1 MANNKRRM
9 VKPGESYRDSGAS
22 FARLTKKE
30 YEELV
35 AIEQKALDI
44 EKEIQDTGKQR
55 LKDLQEEGTIA
66 TLMAGK
72 MKETRAYSSLL
83 NEDGTM
89 RKDLTL
95 EELEAVKEGIAVQKE
110 RGALEKQMYD
120 QMGDM
125 LNPLQTLEQGFMKIV
140 QFAKAFTQVLK
151 FNPVLAI
158 AAAMMAL
165 LALAKKVLEQVNE
178 IREEFGL
185 TAMNAAKVAGSIRLA
200 NFQAKRFLLDSEQVK
215 ASYEA
220 LAKTFGQLNHQTVQF
235 SVEVARVARNT
246 GLGAENVAELLASIT
261 AATGESKDLALETLN
276 TLTSFTRMEGVA
288 PGVVLKDLAANA
300 DLFAS
305 FIGRGERN
313 LIKAAAA
320 ARKVGMEFGSIVDFG
335 DQLLNITDRLEKE
348 QTLSIITGKQIRLD
362 RVAILTSQGRIAE
375 AQRELATQLRAV
387 QGLTAQQIRF
397 AAQQVGMD
405 VNALLKLVQ
414 LGESSLRE
422 QKKFNTSMVN

>member
-185 TAMNAAKVAGSIRLA
+185 TAMNATKVVGSIRLA

>member
-387 QGLTAQQIRF
+387 QGLSAQQVRF

-405 VNALLKLVQ
+405 VNALLKLVKIGEAQ
-414 LGESSLRE
+414 LGEQ
-422 QKKFNTSMVN
+422 QKANRMGMT

>member
-44 EKEIQDTGKQR
+44 EKDIQDTGKQR
-55 LKDLQEEGTIA
+55 LKDLQEEGNIA
-66 TLMAGK
+66 SLIAGTYQETQAYAGLLNDDGK
-72 MKETRAYSSLL
+72 MRQ
-83 NEDGTM
+83 
-89 RKDLTL
+89 DLSL
-95 EELEAVKEGIAVQKE
+95 EELEIAKKGLKQAAE
-110 RGALEKQMYD
+110 RGALEKQMYEQLED
-120 QMGDM
+120 LTG
-125 LNPLQTLEQGFMKIV
+125 PVKFVEQGFMKI
-140 QFAKAFTQVLK
+140 QKFAQAFTQVLK

-178 IREEFGL
+178 IREGFGL
-185 TAMNAAKVAGSIRLA
+185 TAVEAAKVAGSIKLA
-200 NFQAKRFLLDSEQVK
+200 EFRAKRFLLDSDQIG
-215 ASYEA
+215 ASYKA
-220 LAKTFGQLNHQTVQF
+220 LADTFGVLNHEVVQF
-235 SVEVARVARNT
+235 SVDVARVARNS
-246 GLGAENVAELLASIT
+246 GLGAENTVNLLATIK
-261 AATGESKDLALETLN
+261 AARGESNDLALSTLQSVVN
-276 TLTSFTRMEGVA
+276 LARLEGVS
-288 PGVVLKDLAANA
+288 PNIVLQDLVGSA
-300 DLFAS
+300 DEFAS
-305 FIGRGERN
+305 FIGRGEKN

-320 ARKVGMEFGSIVDFG
+320 ARKVGLEFGDIVKFG
-335 DQLLNITDRLEKE
+335 DELLNITDRLEKE

-387 QGLTAQQIRF
+387 QGLSAQQVRF
-397 AAQQVGMD
+397 AAQQVGLD

-414 LGESSLRE
+414 LGEAQLNE
-422 QKKFNTSMVN
+422 QKNLRKSNFS

>member
-1 MANNKRRM
+1 MANERRRM

-22 FARLTKKE
+22 FAGITAKE
-30 YEELV
+30 YERLV
-35 AIEQKALDI
+35 EIEQKALDI
-44 EKEIQDTGKQR
+44 EQKIQDTGKER

-66 TLMAGK
+66 TLISGK

-83 NEDGTM
+83 NKDGTM
-89 RKDLTL
+89 RTDLTL
-95 EELEAVKEGIAVQKE
+95 EELEAVKEGLAVQKK
-110 RGALEKQMYD
+110 RGNLEKQMYD

-125 LNPLQTLEQGFMKIV
+125 LNPLQSLEQGFMKIV

-185 TAMNAAKVAGSIRLA
+185 TAVNAAKVAGSIMLA
-200 NFQAKRFLLDSEQVK
+200 NISARRFLLDSEQVK
-215 ASYEA
+215 QSYEA
-220 LAKTFGQLNHQTVQF
+220 LARTFGQLNHETVQF
-235 SVEVARVARNT
+235 SVEVARVARNS
-246 GLGAENVAELLASIT
+246 GLTAESTAELLATIT
-261 AATGESKDLALETLN
+261 AATGQSKDLALNSIN
-276 TLTSFTRMEGVA
+276 TLTSFARLEGVA
-288 PGVVLKDLAANA
+288 PGVVFKDLAENA

-305 FIGRGERN
+305 FVGRGERN

-320 ARKVGMEFGSIVDFG
+320 ARKVGLEFGSIVDFG

-348 QTLSIITGKQIRLD
+348 QTLSIITGRQIRLD

-387 QGLTAQQIRF
+387 QGLSAQQVRF
-397 AAQQVGMD
+397 AAQQVGLD

-422 QKKFNTSMVN
+422 QKNFNRNLNI

>member
-178 IREEFGL
+178 IRKDFGL
-185 TAMNAAKVAGSIRLA
+185 TAVEAAKVAGSIRLA

>member
-66 TLMAGK
+66 SLIAGK
-72 MKETRAYSSLL
+72 YEETQAYAGLL
-83 NEDGTM
+83 NDDGKM
-89 RKDLTL
+89 RQDLSL
-95 EELEAVKEGIAVQKE
+95 EELEIAQIGLANAKE
-110 RGALEKQMYD
+110 RGDLEKQMYD

-125 LNPLQTLEQGFMKIV
+125 LNPLQTLEQGFMKIM

-165 LALAKKVLEQVNE
+165 LTLAKKVLEQVNE
-178 IREEFGL
+178 IRKDFGL
-185 TAMNAAKVAGSIRLA
+185 TAVEAAKVAGSIRLA
-200 NFQAKRFLLDSEQVK
+200 NFQAKRFLLDSEDI
-215 ASYEA
+215 AESYKA
-220 LAKTFGQLNHQTVQF
+220 LANTFGQLNHQTVQF

-261 AATGESKDLALETLN
+261 AATGQSKDLALETIN

-288 PGVVLKDLAANA
+288 PGLVFKDLAANA

-320 ARKVGMEFGSIVDFG
+320 ARKVGLEFGSIVDFG

-387 QGLTAQQIRF
+387 QGLSAQQVRF

-405 VNALLKLVQ
+405 VNALLKLVK
-414 LGESSLRE
+414 LGEAQLNE
-422 QKKFNTSMVN
+422 QRNFRKGLNV

>member
-1 MANNKRRM
+1 MA
-9 VKPGESYRDSGAS
+9 ESSHQ
-22 FARLTKKE
+22 E
-30 YEELV
+30 
-35 AIEQKALDI
+35 ALDI
-44 EKEIQDTGKQR
+44 AKKISDQYGEQI
-55 LKDLQEEGTIA
+55 KDLEKQGVIYSLINGSLNKA
-66 TLMAGK
+66 TLANKAITSDGK
-72 MKETRAYSSLL
+72 VRNGISKL
-83 NEDGTM
+83 
-89 RKDLTL
+89 DLEMTL
-95 EELEAVKEGIAVQKE
+95 EQLNAAGD
-110 RGALEKQMYD
+110 RSDLEKQMYD

-320 ARKVGMEFGSIVDFG
+320 ARKVGLEFGSIVDFG

-387 QGLTAQQIRF
+387 QGLSAQQVRF

-405 VNALLKLVQ
+405 VNALLKLVKIGEAQ
-414 LGESSLRE
+414 LGEQ
-422 QKKFNTSMVN
+422 QKANRMGMT

>member
-261 AATGESKDLALETLN
+261 AATGQSKDLALETLN

-387 QGLTAQQIRF
+387 QGLSAQQVRF

-405 VNALLKLVQ
+405 VNALLKLVKIGEAQ
-414 LGESSLRE
+414 LGEQ
-422 QKKFNTSMVN
+422 QKANRMVMT

>member
-30 YEELV
+30 YEKLV
-35 AIEQKALDI
+35 EIEQKALDI
-44 EKEIQDTGKQR
+44 EKEIEKTGKKR
-55 LKDLQEEGTIA
+55 LDTLAEEGTIA

-89 RKDLTL
+89 RNELTL

-165 LALAKKVLEQVNE
+165 LALAKKVLEQVNK
-178 IREEFGL
+178 IRKDFGL
-185 TAMNAAKVAGSIRLA
+185 TAVEAAKVAGSIQLA
-200 NFQAKRFLLDSEQVK
+200 NIRARMFLLDSEDVK
-215 ASYEA
+215 DSYEA

-261 AATGESKDLALETLN
+261 AATGQSKDLALETLN

-288 PGVVLKDLAANA
+288 PGVVLKDLASNA

-320 ARKVGMEFGSIVDFG
+320 ARKVGLEFGSIVDFG

-387 QGLTAQQIRF
+387 QGLSAQQVRF

-405 VNALLKLVQ
+405 VNALLKLVKIGEAQ
-414 LGESSLRE
+414 LGEQQRA
-422 QKKFNTSMVN
+422 NRMGMT

>member
-44 EKEIQDTGKQR
+44 EKEIEKTGKER
-55 LKDLQEEGTIA
+55 IKDLQEEGTIA
-66 TLMAGK
+66 SLIAGK
-72 MKETRAYSSLL
+72 YQETQAYAGLL
-83 NEDGTM
+83 NDDGKM
-89 RKDLTL
+89 RQDLSL
-95 EELEAVKEGIAVQKE
+95 EELEIAKKGLKQAAE
-110 RGALEKQMYD
+110 RGALEKQMFD

-165 LALAKKVLEQVNE
+165 LALAKKVLEQVNK

-185 TAMNAAKVAGSIRLA
+185 TAVNAAKVAGSIQLA
-200 NFQAKRFLLDSEQVK
+200 NIRARAFLLDSEDVK
-215 ASYEA
+215 TSYEA

-261 AATGESKDLALETLN
+261 AATGQSKDLALETIN

-288 PGVVLKDLAANA
+288 PGLVFKDLAQNA

-320 ARKVGMEFGSIVDFG
+320 ARKVGLEFGSIVDFG
-335 DQLLNITDRLEKE
+335 DQLLNVTDRLEKE

-387 QGLTAQQIRF
+387 QGLSAQQVRF

-405 VNALLKLVQ
+405 VNALLKLVK
-414 LGESSLRE
+414 LGEAQLNE
-422 QKKFNTSMVN
+422 QRNFRKGLNV

>member
-30 YEELV
+30 YEKLV
-35 AIEQKALDI
+35 EIEQKALDI
-44 EKEIQDTGKQR
+44 EKEIEKTGKKR
-55 LKDLQEEGTIA
+55 LDTLAEEGTIA

-72 MKETRAYSSLL
+72 MKETREYTSLL

-89 RKDLTL
+89 RNELTL

-165 LALAKKVLEQVNE
+165 LALAKKVLEQVNK
-178 IREEFGL
+178 IRKDFGL
-185 TAMNAAKVAGSIRLA
+185 TAVEAAKVAGSIQLA
-200 NFQAKRFLLDSEQVK
+200 NIRARMFLLDSEDVK
-215 ASYEA
+215 DSYEA

-288 PGVVLKDLAANA
+288 PGVVLKDLASNA

-320 ARKVGMEFGSIVDFG
+320 ARKVGLEFGSIVDFG

-387 QGLTAQQIRF
+387 QGLSAQQVRF

-405 VNALLKLVQ
+405 VNALLKLVKIGEAQ
-414 LGESSLRE
+414 LGEQQRA
-422 QKKFNTSMVN
+422 NRMGMT

>member
-185 TAMNAAKVAGSIRLA
+185 TAMNATKVAGSIRLA

-387 QGLTAQQIRF
+387 QGLSAQQVRF

-405 VNALLKLVQ
+405 VNALLKLVKIGEAQ
-414 LGESSLRE
+414 LGEQ
-422 QKKFNTSMVN
+422 QKANRMGMT

>member
-1 MANNKRRM
+1 
-9 VKPGESYRDSGAS
+9 
-22 FARLTKKE
+22 
-30 YEELV
+30 
-35 AIEQKALDI
+35 
-44 EKEIQDTGKQR
+44 
-55 LKDLQEEGTIA
+55 
-66 TLMAGK
+66 
-72 MKETRAYSSLL
+72 
-83 NEDGTM
+83 
-89 RKDLTL
+89 
-95 EELEAVKEGIAVQKE
+95 
-110 RGALEKQMYD
+110 MYD

-387 QGLTAQQIRF
+387 QGLSAQQVRF

-405 VNALLKLVQ
+405 VNALLKLVKIGEAQ
-414 LGESSLRE
+414 LGEQ
-422 QKKFNTSMVN
+422 QKANRMGMT